1 MELTALCQGIR
12 LQEEARRAAATQLTR
27 MPEGASSM
35 ARERVRPMRAA
46 LVAE

>member
-1 MELTALCQGIR
+1 MSVRMTPG
-12 LQEEARRAAATQLTR
+12 ATQLTR